1 MSSFRGND
9 IFGSGPHRVT
19 APARELLVIPRW
31 VQFQQPFD
39 DGTGSEVIG
48 AKEPIMSVTGRLVAA
63 SESAL
68 WTLRQAVAA
77 EAELP
82 EKQGDLIDNDGRTWS
97 GMTMISYEE
106 LGPIDRGRLWSV
118 RYAATF
124 RKVTL

>member
-19 APARELLVIPRW
+19 APARQLLVIPRW

-39 DGTGSEVIG
+39 DGAGSEVIG
-48 AKEPIMSVTGRLVAA
+48 AKEQIMSVTGRLVAA
-63 SESAL
+63 DEASL
-68 WTLRQAVAA
+68 WSLRQVLAA

-82 EKQGDLIDNDGRTWS
+82 EKQGELVDNDGRVWG

-106 LGPIDRGRLWSV
+106 LGPVDRGRAWSV
-118 RYAATF
+118 RYVATF
-124 RKVTL
+124 RKVTF